1 MPATRA
7 RISTCREL
15 SVCASHSNVIGTSR
29 GSTFT
34 AVTSIVWL
42 VATRLSCFLQPT
54 AKSIQASTQTGAFV
68 RGLKPIPF
76 ISSHPWL
83 LPGGRSYH
91 SEEQCARREE
101 HAVELLRRYATLL
114 QTATRVAAAQPAVN
128 KNLGN
133 GRLPPG
139 RCSPRSR
146 CRAWSRWTRC
156 RCRCRCR

>member
-54 AKSIQASTQTGAFV
+54 AKSIQASTQTSAFV

-91 SEEQCARREE
+91 SEEQCARRED

-114 QTATRVAAAQPAVN
+114 QTQHELPRLSPPSTRILAMIGCHQGVVPRAPAAEHGQGGHGVDV
-128 KNLGN
+128 GV
-133 GRLPPG
+133 G
-139 RCSPRSR
+139 
-146 CRAWSRWTRC
+146 
-156 RCRCRCR
+156 